1 MELQKRFDAVLTEK
15 ERLFTKTQPN
25 AITYDKDHVQ
35 MSHDGNVLEDYVIA
49 LETGE
54 IDKKIDNLRGLLDD
68 RGKLL
73 RLKEE
78 ELRKT
83 HAVNNGVAKYTLDGE
98 LICVYTSLAQAARD
112 VSKESD
118 RYYIRKCCRNELD
131 QFKNFKFKY
140 YDLR

>member
-1 MELQKRFDAVLTEK
+1 MIYTEYELCKFKYMELQKRFDAVLTEK

-35 MSHDGNVLEDYVIA
+35 MSHDGNVLENYVIA

-78 ELRKT
+78 ELRKSQIREDKIY
-83 HAVNNGVAKYTLDGE
+83 VMRFLEGMNIGEIAKNLNFSRQE
-98 LICVYTSLAQAARD
+98 IH
-112 VSKESD
+112 
-118 RYYIRKCCRNELD
+118 RKI
-131 QFKNFKFKY
+131 KNMQI
-140 YDLR
+140 L

>member
-1 MELQKRFDAVLTEK
+1 MIYTEYELCKFKYMELQKKFDAVLTEK

-78 ELRKT
+78 ELRKSQIREDKIY
-83 HAVNNGVAKYTLDGE
+83 VMRFLEGMNIGEIAKNLNFSRQE
-98 LICVYTSLAQAARD
+98 IH
-112 VSKESD
+112 
-118 RYYIRKCCRNELD
+118 RKI
-131 QFKNFKFKY
+131 KNMQI
-140 YDLR
+140 L

>member
-1 MELQKRFDAVLTEK
+1 MIYTEYELCKFKYMELQKRFDAVLTEK

-78 ELRKT
+78 ELRKSQIREDKIY
-83 HAVNNGVAKYTLDGE
+83 VMRFLDGMNVG
-98 LICVYTSLAQAARD
+98 LIAKRLNYSNSQVNRI
-112 VSKESD
+112 
-118 RYYIRKCCRNELD
+118 IRKMEIL
-131 QFKNFKFKY
+131 
-140 YDLR
+140 

>member
-1 MELQKRFDAVLTEK
+1 MIYTEYELCKFKYMELQKRFDSVLTEK

-78 ELRKT
+78 ELRKSQIREDKIY
-83 HAVNNGVAKYTLDGE
+83 VMRFLEGMNIGEIAKNLNFSRQE
-98 LICVYTSLAQAARD
+98 IH
-112 VSKESD
+112 
-118 RYYIRKCCRNELD
+118 RKI
-131 QFKNFKFKY
+131 KNMQI
-140 YDLR
+140 L

>member
-1 MELQKRFDAVLTEK
+1 MIYTEYELCKFKYMELQKRFDAVLTEK

-78 ELRKT
+78 ELRKSQIREDKIY
-83 HAVNNGVAKYTLDGE
+83 VMRFLEGMNIGEIAKNLNFSRQE
-98 LICVYTSLAQAARD
+98 IH
-112 VSKESD
+112 
-118 RYYIRKCCRNELD
+118 RKI
-131 QFKNFKFKY
+131 KNMQI
-140 YDLR
+140 L

>member
-1 MELQKRFDAVLTEK
+1 MIYTEYELCKFKYMELQKRFDAVLTEK

-78 ELRKT
+78 ELRKST
-83 HAVNNGVAKYTLDGE
+83 CREDKIYVMRFLDGMNVG
-98 LICVYTSLAQAARD
+98 LIAKRLNYSNSQVNRI
-112 VSKESD
+112 
-118 RYYIRKCCRNELD
+118 IRKMEIL
-131 QFKNFKFKY
+131 
-140 YDLR
+140 